1 MFLAK
6 TMKLFTAK
14 DARNELL
21 IAILNEISDKA
32 KNGCSSYHYFEP
44 LSDECINLLIALGY
58 KVKHQEPPTMSVTE
72 HTPNGTITQV
82 YDDHYIISW

>member
-1 MFLAK
+1 MIK
-6 TMKLFTAK
+6 IMKLFTAK

-21 IAILNEISDKA
+21 NAILNEISDKA

-58 KVKHQEPPTMSVTE
+58 KVEHPEPSDFSVTE
-72 HTPNGTITQV
+72 NTPVGSITQV